1 MAHVFTL
8 EATDHLVPRW
18 FSEGVSVFEEWAT
31 GPLPGRHIP
40 ISVIEAM
47 TEDKFLPVADL
58 DSGFIRP
65 SYQNQVI
72 VSYMQAGLICEFIAE
87 RWGQQA
93 LVGMLQRFRQGDD
106 TRTALEQTLDLSAA
120 TFDELFGARVE
131 AEFGSVLT
139 NLEAWQAA
147 QAQLHEH
154 AQAGA
159 WVEAMTAAREAIELY
174 PDYVDEGSAYLILAR
189 ALVELQDKAE
199 AEEVLAEYR
208 RRGGYDPGAL
218 LRLGRWLVEDE
229 LKDEAIAVYE
239 DLLLVSP
246 LNMDLH
252 AELGDMLLEAGR
264 PVDALRAYESFIA
277 LEPHDMASAH
287 LRLARAWLAQ
297 DERDRANEQLLY
309 ALEIAPHYREAQQLL
324 LEIVGRSSVE

>member
-1 MAHVFTL
+1 
-8 EATDHLVPRW
+8 
-18 FSEGVSVFEEWAT
+18 
-31 GPLPGRHIP
+31 
-40 ISVIEAM
+40 
-47 TEDKFLPVADL
+47 
-58 DSGFIRP
+58 
-65 SYQNQVI
+65 
-72 VSYMQAGLICEFIAE
+72 
-87 RWGQQA
+87 
-93 LVGMLQRFRQGDD
+93 
-106 TRTALEQTLDLSAA
+106 
-120 TFDELFGARVE
+120 
-131 AEFGSVLT
+131 
-139 NLEAWQAA
+139 
-147 QAQLHEH
+147 
-154 AQAGA
+154 
-159 WVEAMTAAREAIELY
+159 
-174 PDYVDEGSAYLILAR
+174 
-189 ALVELQDKAE
+189 
-199 AEEVLAEYR
+199 VLAEYR